1 MISRNTPSA
10 DYFMISQDGIVLQN
24 DWTVFTLPDIRRVLG
39 ERQLQDISLDM
50 RKAGRIDTA
59 GAWFIRENFGPP
71 GKRWRMNK
79 RQKAL
84 FQFLPDPGEATPPT
98 TKANPLEKLFISCG
112 KSTEKAIGFVYG
124 ILCFTGITAIR
135 LLAAFLRPRRFRFP
149 AIVRHI
155 QETGIQALPIIGLLA
170 ILMSMVITYQA
181 SMQLQKFG
189 ADIFSIDLTV
199 ISMLREMGVLVTAIM
214 VAGRSGSAFAAEIGV
229 MKIRD
234 EVDAMRTIGLDPI
247 ETLVLPRIIALLI
260 TLPLLAF
267 VADIIGLVG
276 GALMSEFYLGIAL
289 PQYIDRV
296 DMVATPVM
304 FFIGMIKAP
313 VFAFLIAIICTY
325 QGLSVSGSAE
335 SVGKL
340 TTLAVVQSIFMV
352 IMADAAFSIL
362 FSKVGI

>member
-1 MISRNTPSA
+1 
-10 DYFMISQDGIVLQN
+10 
-24 DWTVFTLPDIRRVLG
+24 
-39 ERQLQDISLDM
+39 
-50 RKAGRIDTA
+50 
-59 GAWFIRENFGPP
+59 
-71 GKRWRMNK
+71 
-79 RQKAL
+79 
-84 FQFLPDPGEATPPT
+84 
-98 TKANPLEKLFISCG
+98 
-112 KSTEKAIGFVYG
+112 
-124 ILCFTGITAIR
+124 
-135 LLAAFLRPRRFRFP
+135 
-149 AIVRHI
+149 
-155 QETGIQALPIIGLLA
+155 
-170 ILMSMVITYQA
+170 
-181 SMQLQKFG
+181 
-189 ADIFSIDLTV
+189 
-199 ISMLREMGVLVTAIM
+199 MLREMGVLVTAIM